1 MGMATTTDE
10 YAPSCELV
18 PGAGRGG
25 PGWYL
30 VSKHNHMTECGPF
43 ATEGEAILAGLE
55 LDEQGRGV
63 NPQLWVPFYS
73 ARGLVVGARRRPS
86 RPRKLAR
93 TA

>member
-1 MGMATTTDE
+1 MDPTAE

-30 VSKHNHMTECGPF
+30 QSQHNLMVECGPF
-43 ATEGEAILAGLE
+43 PTEAAAILAGLE

-63 NPQLWVPFYS
+63 NPQLWEPVYS
-73 ARGLVVGARRRPS
+73 ARGLVVGARRRAS
-86 RPRKLAR
+86 RPRKHAH
-93 TA
+93 AA